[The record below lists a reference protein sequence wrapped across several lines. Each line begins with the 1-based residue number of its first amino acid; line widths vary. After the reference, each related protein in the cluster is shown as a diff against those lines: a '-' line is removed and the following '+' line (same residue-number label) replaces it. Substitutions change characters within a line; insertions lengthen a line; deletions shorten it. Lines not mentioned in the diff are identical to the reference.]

1 MYLSESL
8 EGAAL
13 AWAFFRFG
21 CGMRHSIWK
30 ATQLVHGTPRFAASQ
45 RTCRSRC
52 EHPHHKRN
60 TKHEGRVD
68 LRLQWAEGIRTLRAW
83 HVWKR

>member
-1 MYLSESL
+1 MRVAGIWRNGQGEGILMYLSESL
-8 EGAAL
+8 DGAAL
-13 AWAFFRFG
+13 ACAFFRFG

-52 EHPHHKRN
+52 EHPHHEGS
-60 TKHEGRVD
+60 TKHEAWVD
-68 LRLQWAEGIRTLRAW
+68 LR
-83 HVWKR
+83 